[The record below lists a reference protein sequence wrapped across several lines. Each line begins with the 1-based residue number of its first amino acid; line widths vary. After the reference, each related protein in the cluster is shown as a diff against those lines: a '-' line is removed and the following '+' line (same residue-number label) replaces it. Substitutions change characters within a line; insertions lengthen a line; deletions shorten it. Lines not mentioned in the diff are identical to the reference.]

1 MAAVVAGEG
10 VVHVGSLRIAGG
22 HERVRPNDDR
32 TLGSGPYEMGD
43 NVSVLTV

>member
-1 MAAVVAGEG
+1 MAAVVAGEWI
-10 VVHVGSLRIAGG
+10 VHVWSLRIAGG

-32 TLGSGPYEMGD
+32 TLGSGPYETGD